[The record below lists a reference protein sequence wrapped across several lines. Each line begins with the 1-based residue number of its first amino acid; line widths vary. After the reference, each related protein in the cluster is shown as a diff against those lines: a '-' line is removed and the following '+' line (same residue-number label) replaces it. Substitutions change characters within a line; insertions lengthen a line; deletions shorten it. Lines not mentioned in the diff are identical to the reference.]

1 LKIFYTKHFDAP
13 TCEKFT
19 EFHVDT
25 HRTWWCCRQLK
36 EHDKH
41 FQLWNVKWA
50 KFHFKDIA
58 TDGNI
63 AFFPMSYCPYCGE
76 EIEYE
81 ETYRNKY
88 KPLSQ
93 KWKKWKHKS
102 GCHGWN

>member
-1 LKIFYTKHFDAP
+1 MSLKVFYIKHFDAP

-25 HRTWWCCRQLK
+25 HRTWWCCKQLK
-36 EHDKH
+36 EHDRH

-76 EIEYE
+76 KIEYE
-81 ETYRNKY
+81 ETVK
-88 KPLSQ
+88 
-93 KWKKWKHKS
+93 
-102 GCHGWN
+102 